1 MLEAALS
8 ALVLLFAYLIGNFI
22 EGRHYQAL
30 RHREKLYHDITMV
43 TVRTVPE
50 SEVEHVQLV
59 CGSTV
64 VAMDVFKRFVA
75 SIKGAFGGRLSSLEP
90 LMDRARREAVLRMKE
105 QARAHGCETILNVR
119 IMTASLITPDAPAG
133 GVEVLAYGTAIKR
146 AG

>member
-59 CGSTV
+59 CAARWSRWTFQTLCGVDQGS
-64 VAMDVFKRFVA
+64 
-75 SIKGAFGGRLSSLEP
+75 ICGRLSSLEP

-105 QARAHGCETILNVR
+105 QARD
-119 IMTASLITPDAPAG
+119 PW
-133 GVEVLAYGTAIKR
+133 LAR
-146 AG
+146 RS